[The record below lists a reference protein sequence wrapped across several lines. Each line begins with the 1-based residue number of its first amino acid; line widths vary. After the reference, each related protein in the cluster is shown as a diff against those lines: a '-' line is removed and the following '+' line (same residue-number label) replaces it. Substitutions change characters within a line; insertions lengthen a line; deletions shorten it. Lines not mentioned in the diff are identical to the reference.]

1 MAERTTETEV
11 GFLSKLVT
19 RLYTRKAEAILHNL
33 EVEGMDADMAIDHR
47 VLQAM
52 GKWVLDNGVF
62 ASPDSSDETSPL
74 HARLQAIK
82 EKSTSKVIDFRSE
95 AAERGIG

>member
-1 MAERTTETEV
+1 MAQRTTESEL

-19 RLYTRKAEAILHNL
+19 QLYTRKAQAVLDNL
-33 EVEGMDADMAIDHR
+33 EEGMDADMAIDHR

-62 ASPDSSDETSPL
+62 AAPDSTDEDSPL
-74 HARLQAIK
+74 RSKLK
-82 EKSTSKVIDFRSE
+82 EIQERSGKKVVDFKTE

>member
-1 MAERTTETEV
+1 MAGRTTETEV

-19 RLYTRKAEAILHNL
+19 QLYTRKAEAVLKNI
-33 EVEGMDADMAIDHR
+33 EEGMDADMAIDHR

-62 ASPDSSDETSPL
+62 AAPDSADDESPL
-74 HARLQAIK
+74 QARLKEIQA
-82 EKSTSKVIDFRSE
+82 KSGKRVIDFKKESS
-95 AAERGIG
+95 ERGIG

>member
-1 MAERTTETEV
+1 MAQRTTESEL

-19 RLYTRKAEAILHNL
+19 QLYTRKAQAVLDNL
-33 EVEGMDADMAIDHR
+33 EEGMDADMAIDHR

-62 ASPDSSDETSPL
+62 AAPDSTDEDSPL
-74 HARLQAIK
+74 RSKLK
-82 EKSTSKVIDFRSE
+82 EIQERSGKKVVDFKAE
-95 AAERGIG
+95 ASERGIG